1 MWISGLQSDLIIVVV
16 CTFVSIMI
24 VGFVAVLAV
33 PDKDRKTL
41 LPLMFGLAILGTI
54 AGLAGGTS
62 RVGVVGDIVPAAL
75 ALIGSVSVYVFGVQ
89 PKNGMI
95 VSFSAAAF
103 ALSLGLGYAAGAGK
117 RGPIDAYDRRV
128 AFCETLLSDAKI
140 LTSDIAMYRVA
151 VLHGETCS
159 NVLGTEFFQTFR
171 PELRRDKRN
180 LDATIRK
187 IELDFKDIENQA
199 LMLDRTRLAS
209 KPKAD

>member
-16 CTFVSIMI
+16 CTFLSIMI
-24 VGFVAVLAV
+24 VGFVAALAV
-33 PDKDRKTL
+33 PDEDRKTL

-75 ALIGSVSVYVFGVQ
+75 TLIGSVSVYVFGVK
-89 PKNGMI
+89 PERGLV

-128 AFCETLLSDAKI
+128 AFCESLLSDANI
-140 LTSDIAMYRVA
+140 LSSDIAMYRIA

-159 NVLGTEFFQTFR
+159 NVLGTEFFLTARPAIQRDQGNQDAMIRDFR
-171 PELRRDKRN
+171 
-180 LDATIRK
+180 
-187 IELDFKDIENQA
+187 LDFKDLENQA
-199 LMLDRTRLAS
+199 LMLDRTRLAP
-209 KPKAD
+209 KPKED

>member
-1 MWISGLQSDLIIVVV
+1 MWISSLQSDLIIVVV
-16 CTFVSIMI
+16 CTFLSIMI
-24 VGFVAVLAV
+24 VGFVAALAV
-33 PDKDRKTL
+33 PDEDRKTL

-89 PKNGMI
+89 PERGLI
-95 VSFSAAAF
+95 VSFSAATF
-103 ALSLGLGYAAGAGK
+103 ALALGLGYAAGAGK

-128 AFCETLLSDAKI
+128 AFCESLLSDAKI
-140 LTSDIAMYRVA
+140 LSSDIAMYRVA

-159 NVLGTEFFQTFR
+159 NVLGTEFFLTAR
-171 PELRRDKRN
+171 PEIQRDQRN
-180 LDATIRK
+180 QDGMIRK
-187 IELDFKDIENQA
+187 LELDFQSIEGQA
-199 LMLDRTRLAS
+199 LALDRSRLAP